1 MKTTM
6 TLSRGFQFRF
16 QMLLISNDS
25 DKVLFSALYHEKYK
39 INKHDKISH
48 SNKKKKLTSVI
59 QPPIFQ
65 GEPAGNV
72 GIGTPNM
79 TQTW

>member
-25 DKVLFSALYHEKYK
+25 DNKVLFSALYHEK
-39 INKHDKISH
+39 IQDK
-48 SNKKKKLTSVI
+48 
-59 QPPIFQ
+59 Q
-65 GEPAGNV
+65 A
-72 GIGTPNM
+72 
-79 TQTW
+79 W